1 MFGSHKRQGRE
12 AGVAVRNS
20 FASVSMNT
28 SLFEFG
34 RGFVPTREF
43 LTDPYVLGF
52 IIGSLNLMRAF
63 LFKGQKWAQIKTGQ
77 YLIEAL
83 EQIRGNVPDF
93 DLSKMTE
100 QMLPNR
106 YNPDFELGQKH
117 AELNFG
123 AMFGL
128 IKQSSDEPVVLEAR
142 RIAGGLQKAGDWIG
156 EPSGDPDMGFKMAIS
171 QLTLKEQLENRFPE
185 KAA

>member
-12 AGVAVRNS
+12 AGLAVRNS

-52 IIGSLNLMRAF
+52 IISSLNLMRAF
-63 LFKGQKWAQIKTGQ
+63 LFKGQNWAQMKTGQ

-83 EQIRGNVPDF
+83 GQIRGNIVGF
-93 DLSKMTE
+93 ELSEMTE
-100 QMLPNR
+100 KMLPYR
-106 YNPDFELGQKH
+106 FNPDFELGQKH

-128 IKQSSDEPVVLEAR
+128 IKQSSDDPTVLEAR
-142 RIAGGLQKAGDWIG
+142 RLGPDLQKAGDWIG
-156 EPSGDPDMGFKMAIS
+156 EPGSDPDMGFKVAIS

-185 KAA
+185 